1 MDLRPKHK
9 CIIALLLLVSF
20 VLLCGCTE
28 VRAQADVTEEAAGSG
43 AAPHIAVKIEGDN
56 ISRVMSSMTLRE
68 KIGQLFIIRPDTL
81 GGSVQNLTKE
91 GMALYTSYPAGG
103 FCLFARNIADPQQL
117 KSFTSQ
123 LHGLGDRFQPI
134 LTIDEEG
141 GPVVRIAANSQFDVP
156 RFPAMGKL
164 TAAGDP
170 PEVRRL
176 ASFECSK
183 AIGSYLKEYGFDLDF
198 APVAD
203 VNTNPHNP
211 VIGTRAYSNDPLTA
225 ADLVGAACAGL
236 HEGGSGSCLKH
247 WPGHG
252 DTKTDTHKGRASTA
266 KTWEEILDCEAIP
279 FRAGIDAGTDMVMV
293 SHIAAPAVTGSD
305 EPASLSHV
313 LITEKLRRELG
324 YEGVVITDTLDM
336 GAVSHYYSPG
346 EAAVQAFLAGADILL
361 MPSDYFEAFDAMVAA
376 VNDGTIPKERL
387 DESVRRILQLRLSLA
402 ALSQNSL

>member
-20 VLLCGCTE
+20 VLLCGCAE

-141 GPVVRIAANSQFDVP
+141 GPVVRIAANSRFDVP

-183 AIGSYLKEYGFDLDF
+183 AIGTYLKEYGFDLDF

-203 VNTNPHNP
+203 VNTNPHNT
-211 VIGTRAYSNDPLTA
+211 VIGTRAY
-225 ADLVGAACAGL
+225 
-236 HEGGSGSCLKH
+236 
-247 WPGHG
+247 
-252 DTKTDTHKGRASTA
+252 
-266 KTWEEILDCEAIP
+266 
-279 FRAGIDAGTDMVMV
+279 
-293 SHIAAPAVTGSD
+293 
-305 EPASLSHV
+305 
-313 LITEKLRRELG
+313 
-324 YEGVVITDTLDM
+324 
-336 GAVSHYYSPG
+336 
-346 EAAVQAFLAGADILL
+346 
-361 MPSDYFEAFDAMVAA
+361 
-376 VNDGTIPKERL
+376 
-387 DESVRRILQLRLSLA
+387 
-402 ALSQNSL
+402 

>member
-1 MDLRPKHK
+1 M
-9 CIIALLLLVSF
+9 
-20 VLLCGCTE
+20 
-28 VRAQADVTEEAAGSG
+28 
-43 AAPHIAVKIEGDN
+43 
-56 ISRVMSSMTLRE
+56 
-68 KIGQLFIIRPDTL
+68 
-81 GGSVQNLTKE
+81 
-91 GMALYTSYPAGG
+91 
-103 FCLFARNIADPQQL
+103 
-117 KSFTSQ
+117 
-123 LHGLGDRFQPI
+123 
-134 LTIDEEG
+134 
-141 GPVVRIAANSQFDVP
+141 
-156 RFPAMGKL
+156 
-164 TAAGDP
+164 
-170 PEVRRL
+170 RRL

-324 YEGVVITDTLDM
+324 YEGVVITDALDM